1 MIRTITMNWK
11 TKMPIKANEEAHS
24 PSSKGDAECESAPDS
39 NERPASVNKDTS
51 CTCDSD
57 SEDEWETD
65 TEELLHVEINGIF
78 QVGITFGIRIT
89 FTDMKSLLIS
99 HSNINK

>member
-1 MIRTITMNWK
+1 
-11 TKMPIKANEEAHS
+11 MPIKANEEAHS
-24 PSSKGDAECESAPDS
+24 PASKGDAECESVPDS
-39 NERPASVNKDTS
+39 NEQPASVNKNTS

-78 QVGITFGIRIT
+78 QVGITFQIRIT
-89 FTDMKSLLIS
+89 LMIS
-99 HSNINK
+99 ILVCRSYSDINQ

>member
-1 MIRTITMNWK
+1 
-11 TKMPIKANEEAHS
+11 MPIKANEEAHS

-89 FTDMKSLLIS
+89 FKDMNFGISLMELKR
-99 HSNINK
+99 H

>member
-1 MIRTITMNWK
+1 
-11 TKMPIKANEEAHS
+11 MPIKANEEAHS

-39 NERPASVNKDTS
+39 NEQPASANKNTS

-78 QVGITFGIRIT
+78 QVRIAFGIRIS
-89 FTDMKSLLIS
+89 FISMKYM
-99 HSNINK
+99 

>member
-11 TKMPIKANEEAHS
+11 AKMPIKANEEAHS

-39 NERPASVNKDTS
+39 NERPASANKNTS

-57 SEDEWETD
+57 SENEWETD

-78 QVGITFGIRIT
+78 QVGIAFGIRIS
-89 FTDMKSLLIS
+89 FIDMKAFPIYVKEL
-99 HSNINK
+99 